1 MNHFIPNKRKIV
13 NDPLHGFITVPDE
26 LTFDIIEH
34 RYFQRLRRINQLGLT
49 SMVYPGALH
58 TRFHHALG
66 AMHLMHQAIETLR
79 LKGYGIGEKE
89 ASGASLAILL
99 HDVGHGPY
107 SHALENCLVFG
118 MDHEAISGIF
128 FQRLNEQFNGALS
141 LAIEIFTGRYPLRF
155 LHQLVSG
162 QLDVDR
168 LDYLMRDSFF
178 TGVSEGV
185 ISTDRIIKMLTVAGD
200 ELAVEEKGIYSIEKF
215 VVARRLMY
223 WQVYF
228 HKTVLAAEYTL
239 IHILRRAKFLRE
251 NGTMLFASPALDFF
265 LVNHITA
272 KDFNSAPEVL
282 EFFSQLDDFD
292 IFAAIKVWAGH
303 EDKVLSELSRAL
315 VNRNLPRV
323 ELRSEPVDQQYL
335 ETLKKNLE
343 NRMGISDEES
353 SYFIFTGSIANDAYI
368 PFRDKINIVDK
379 KGCVTDIASAS
390 DQLNVAILSTTVTK
404 YFICYPKYL
413 IPGNGE
419 SSDAACESAS
429 YG

>member
-1 MNHFIPNKRKIV
+1 MNHFTPNKRKII
-13 NDPLHGFITVPDE
+13 NDPLHGFITIPDE

-34 RYFQRLRRINQLGLT
+34 RYFQRLRRIKQLGLT

-66 AMHLMHQAIETLR
+66 AMHLMRQSIETLR
-79 LKGYGIGEKE
+79 LKGFTISDDE
-89 ASGASLAILL
+89 STGACLAILL
-99 HDVGHGPY
+99 HDIGHGPY

-118 MDHEAISGIF
+118 MNHEDISGLF
-128 FQRLNEQFNGALS
+128 MQRLNAHFNSKLDT
-141 LAIEIFTGRYPLRF
+141 AIRIFNDNYPLRY

-200 ELAVEEKGIYSIEKF
+200 ELAVEEKGIYSVEKF

-239 IHILRRAKFLRE
+239 VSILRRAKYLSE
-251 NGTMLFASPALDFF
+251 SGVTLFASPALAFF
-265 LVNHITA
+265 LANHITA
-272 KDFNSAPEVL
+272 DDFRLDPNVL
-282 EFFSQLDDFD
+282 ELFSQLDDFD
-292 IFAAIKVWAGH
+292 IFSAIKVWTGH
-303 EDKVLSELSRAL
+303 EDKVLSELSKSL
-315 VNRNLPRV
+315 VYRMLPRV
-323 ELRSEPVDQQYL
+323 ELRSEPF
-335 ETLKKNLE
+335 ETEYTESLKKSLNE
-343 NRMGISDEES
+343 HMGFDEEQS
-353 SYFIFTGSIANDAYI
+353 GYFIFTGSIANDAYI

-379 KGCVTDIASAS
+379 KGNIADIASSS
-390 DQLNVAILSTTVTK
+390 DQLNVAILSKTVTK
-404 YFICYPKYL
+404 YFISYPKVL
-413 IPGNGE
+413 IPGNG
-419 SSDAACESAS
+419 
-429 YG
+429 